1 MPEIFYYFQLGEK
14 NMELSPKYIFFE
26 NGKKKYLYINVIYNI
41 KKILSGG
48 SSNFQST
55 PYERRGEKDIK
66 KQENTFLMYIECE
79 KCSLIPRKTIK
90 CVV

>member
-14 NMELSPKYIFFE
+14 NMELSSPKFFLKME
-26 NGKKKYLYINVIYNI
+26 KKILYINVIYNI